1 MAVVRSK
8 ADLIANDLYLDP
20 CAIRT
25 TSIGALEGDLDQI
38 NDPAATI

>member
-8 ADLIANDLYLDP
+8 ADLIANDLYFNP

-25 TSIGALEGDLDQI
+25 ASIGALEGDLYQI
-38 NDPAATI
+38 DDPAATI